1 MGVTMLTTESGRVS
15 RTILL
20 HLVLG
25 IACQA
30 LALFG
35 WLASVLSTE
44 AWAVV
49 AGVLGTV
56 QAIAGIY
63 ERLLAGQP
71 ASADLGVRGEPMAT
85 RKPPAGPAGP
95 TGLVGIVLIS
105 LLIAACTPSPW
116 VKFPVKDG
124 FHQVECA
131 KRLTWDVAYDTDAK
145 ESAVV
150 TPICDGE
157 PLPMKVRAAH
167 VAVPG
172 GAE

>member
-1 MGVTMLTTESGRVS
+1 MLTTESGRVS

-35 WLASVLSTE
+35 WLANVLSAE
-44 AWAVV
+44 AWAIV
-49 AGVLGTV
+49 AGVLATV
-56 QAIAGIY
+56 QTIAGIY
-63 ERLLAGQP
+63 LRLLVGTP
-71 ASADLGVRGEPMAT
+71 IVGTESVSAHGEPMART
-85 RKPPAGPAGP
+85 KTPSGPAGP
-95 TGLVGIVLIS
+95 TGLVSVVLIS
-105 LLIAACTPSPW
+105 LLLAACTPSPW

-131 KRLTWDVAYDTDAK
+131 KRLTWDVAYDTDAR

-167 VAVPG
+167 VAAPG